1 MSLIY
6 IMRGRSLV
14 SERGLGVE
22 TASLLLQ
29 SLGGTSNIQDIEPC
43 MLRIRI
49 EVKSPEKV
57 DDTGLR
63 LPEVLAVVRSG
74 HVIQLVLGAGAGKIA
89 LQMLHLCLPHGVS
102 AGTQR
107 SVSHALL

>member
-1 MSLIY
+1 M
-6 IMRGRSLV
+6 
-14 SERGLGVE
+14 E

-57 DDTGLR
+57 DDMGLR

-74 HVIQLVLGAGAGKIA
+74 HVIQIVLGAGAGKIA
-89 LQMLHLCLPHGVS
+89 LQMLHLCQPDKILIVAESFTCVCRKVCLLAHKD
-102 AGTQR
+102 R
-107 SVSHALL
+107 SRLLFSSP

>member
-1 MSLIY
+1 MSD
-6 IMRGRSLV
+6 RSLV
-14 SERGLGVE
+14 SERELGVE
-22 TASLLLQ
+22 TAALLLR
-29 SLGGTSNIQDIEPC
+29 SLGGASNIQDIEPC

-57 DDTGLR
+57 DDVGLR

-74 HVIQLVLGAGAGKIA
+74 HVIQVVLGAGAGKIA
-89 LQMLHLCLPHGVS
+89 WQMLHLCLPQGVS

-107 SVSHALL
+107 SVSPALL